1 MGAAEVG
8 VGQVGLE
15 GDVDLGAARV
25 RVGQELR
32 SGGQLPATAI
42 EEGRDLSSMGGSPD
56 GSAYRVLRA

>member
-1 MGAAEVG
+1 M
-8 VGQVGLE
+8 GLE